1 MIFNK
6 QMLEFPITVYE
17 DLGLDNNVL
26 TRKRARIFY
35 KYGNRNGTY
44 ITDEFAQ
51 KLVNSLPYTPVKG
64 IYSVGEGDYT
74 DHGAARDMGRIYGIV
89 PEDPNVAWET
99 FQDEDGVL
107 REYCCADVL
116 LFTALYQE
124 AEDIVG
130 KAQSMELYEKTL
142 QGNWQFIQGQRYF
155 VFTDGCF
162 LGLQVL
168 GDEVEPC
175 FEGAAFYE
183 LSLKL
188 SDIIKKIEQF
198 NLSLNSNQ
206 VGGTK
211 MPNINFKLSDNQKYS
226 AIWALLNPNFNEESE
241 WAVDYSICDVYDSY
255 AIVRNHAAGTYERAY
270 YTKDDSTDSLKI
282 DKVETCYIVDVN
294 ESEKNALDT
303 LQKLN
308 NGTYEKIDDNYNQL
322 AQQVENLN
330 NEKENYELKISELES
345 NISTLETEK
354 SEISSQFENANTL
367 LNETKNSL
375 ETIQSAYSVLEAERD
390 SLVSYK
396 EGIEKAEKEAII
408 SSYSEVLSEETLAEY
423 TSKISE
429 YTATELDKEL
439 AYELKTSNPSMFTK
453 KQTPQSGY
461 VPKDEPTGGIEEILA
476 RYNK

>member
-1 MIFNK
+1 
-6 QMLEFPITVYE
+6 
-17 DLGLDNNVL
+17 
-26 TRKRARIFY
+26 
-35 KYGNRNGTY
+35 
-44 ITDEFAQ
+44 
-51 KLVNSLPYTPVKG
+51 
-64 IYSVGEGDYT
+64 
-74 DHGAARDMGRIYGIV
+74 
-89 PEDPNVAWET
+89 
-99 FQDEDGVL
+99 
-107 REYCCADVL
+107 
-116 LFTALYQE
+116 
-124 AEDIVG
+124 
-130 KAQSMELYEKTL
+130 MELYEKTL

-241 WAVDYSICDVYDSY
+241 WAVDYSICDVYDNY

-461 VPKDEPTGGIEEILA
+461 VPKDESTGGIEEILA